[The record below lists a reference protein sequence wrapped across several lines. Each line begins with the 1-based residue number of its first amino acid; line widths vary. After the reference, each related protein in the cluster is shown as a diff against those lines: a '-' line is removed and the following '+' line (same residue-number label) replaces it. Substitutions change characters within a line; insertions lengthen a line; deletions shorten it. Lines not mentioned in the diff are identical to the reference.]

1 LGRNVTMVF
10 ALLMR
15 LRQAVLHPS
24 LLLKKLAQ
32 NLAESKG
39 KPKTDDEVIAEVAEK
54 SIQSLVEAYGGIS
67 KDEVV
72 NLLSQTAEPS
82 LLGCCICFEVSPP
95 SFRVSQFTRVG
106 ADPPTYS
113 QPMETA
119 VFLPD
124 CKHHACK
131 ECLIDHFS
139 ALEEKGEEPRCPVCR
154 SGPYSDSQVD
164 RILNSAGEVHGSQPS
179 KGYTVTTSSP
189 SSGGD
194 VLTID
199 DSSEEDEPRAKVKTK
214 PAGKKKAR
222 MELSSDSDSDG
233 VVRSVAKV
241 EARVKERTAR
251 AAALKKF
258 ELVEEEDG
266 EEEGAQQPAKAG
278 DESDEDFKMGD
289 VNDSD
294 ADEAGATAART
305 RVKAMVLDK
314 DFKSSTKLD
323 ALIASL
329 EKAREEDPKL
339 KAVVFSR
346 ELHIFRPALP
356 LADR

>member
-1 LGRNVTMVF
+1 
-10 ALLMR
+10 
-15 LRQAVLHPS
+15 
-24 LLLKKLAQ
+24 
-32 NLAESKG
+32 
-39 KPKTDDEVIAEVAEK
+39 
-54 SIQSLVEAYGGIS
+54 
-67 KDEVV
+67 
-72 NLLSQTAEPS
+72 
-82 LLGCCICFEVSPP
+82 
-95 SFRVSQFTRVG
+95 
-106 ADPPTYS
+106 
-113 QPMETA
+113 META

-139 ALEEKGEEPRCPVCR
+139 ALEETGEEPRCPVCR

-164 RILNSAGEVHGSQPS
+164 KILNSAGEVTSSQPS

-199 DSSEEDEPRAKVKTK
+199 DSSEEDKPSPKARAK
-214 PAGKKKAR
+214 ARGKKKAR
-222 MELSSDSDSDG
+222 VKLSSDSDSDSDG

-241 EARVKERTAR
+241 EARVKARTAR

-258 ELVEEEDG
+258 RLVEEDDG
-266 EEEGAQQPAKAG
+266 EEGGKLMAKEGN
-278 DESDEDFKMGD
+278 ESDEDFKMGD

-294 ADEAGATAART
+294 ADADEADVTTART
-305 RVKAMVLDK
+305 RAKAMVLDK

-346 ELHIFRPALP
+346 KPRLHLLALP
-356 LADR
+356 PTDR